1 MSFQFE
7 STIFDYEGLEF
18 DIEYSF
24 DPGEAA
30 THDCPGSAPE
40 AEINS
45 IRLNNIEM
53 IDMIRSDLIKYIEHK
68 IALKKIQD

>member
-7 STIFDYEGLEF
+7 STVFDYEGLEF

-24 DPGEAA
+24 DPGEPASI
-30 THDCPGSAPE
+30 DCPGSSPE

-53 IDMIRSDLIKYIEHK
+53 IDMLRPDLIKYIEHK
-68 IALKKIQD
+68 IARQKD

>member
-18 DIEYSF
+18 AIEYSF
-24 DPGEAA
+24 DPGEPASI
-30 THDCPGSAPE
+30 DCPGSPPE

-53 IDMIRSDLIKYIEHK
+53 IDMLRTDLIKYIEHK
-68 IALKKIQD
+68 IACQKFED